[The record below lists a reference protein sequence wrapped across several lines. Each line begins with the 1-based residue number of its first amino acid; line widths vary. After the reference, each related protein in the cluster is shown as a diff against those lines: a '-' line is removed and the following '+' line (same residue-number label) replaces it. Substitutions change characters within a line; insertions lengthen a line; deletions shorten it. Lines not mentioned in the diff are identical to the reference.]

1 MSPPNHSTRGPLV
14 PTSGVEV
21 AFKEITGYMQ
31 KANLWLH
38 SMPPS
43 PASRHLTCVQ
53 NIYLRNTETLKLRH

>member
-21 AFKEITGYMQ
+21 AFKEITG
-31 KANLWLH
+31 